1 MFIFE
6 RLFLTKYFPIPENLP
21 FEDLWINLIAAESDD
36 IEYYEDS
43 IYIYRQHSNQFYGSL
58 DNFNNDKKIKMANR
72 FIEYFDYLESNRHP
86 FEFSSPK
93 PIIRKYAE
101 VLLSGKSIHLLKL
114 IFSPRFF

>member
-1 MFIFE
+1 
-6 RLFLTKYFPIPENLP
+6 
-21 FEDLWINLIAAESDD
+21 
-36 IEYYEDS
+36 
-43 IYIYRQHSNQFYGSL
+43 
-58 DNFNNDKKIKMANR
+58 MANR